1 MLTVE
6 YPSAAQSS
14 TSSNLLILKR
24 QKGLYLAEVS
34 FFKAQLDFFCVALS
48 GIPEIQCLQELD
60 TINKRWQNKTAG
72 ALGLPNYTPRVHS
85 LPFLKVTLR
94 NHSFYSEPKCSYF
107 FSNWPGYSTSD
118 FSLSVSEF
126 QTVILS
132 KYQCYSIYSVNIIVR
147 IYSGHN
153 LHFIPCLNIEVSDY
167 CQPT

>member
-1 MLTVE
+1 MELYQHTVGQKTIMETNYEYGTLQYCFYEMTSQRVLTVE

-107 FSNWPGYSTSD
+107 FSN
-118 FSLSVSEF
+118 
-126 QTVILS
+126 
-132 KYQCYSIYSVNIIVR
+132 
-147 IYSGHN
+147 
-153 LHFIPCLNIEVSDY
+153 
-167 CQPT
+167 